1 MILRELLDHFEIDE
15 ELPEHLLEHPFN
27 KVFLDA
33 NLTKQDNNYKIAI
46 KTRQNVTHQMF
57 IRPGDEFPLAIL
69 SELPNGLL
77 NGIKF
82 GQKEGVEIPI
92 SEL

>member
-27 KVFLDA
+27 KVFLDG

-82 GQKEGVEIPI
+82 GQNEGVEIPI
-92 SEL
+92 NKL

>member
-27 KVFLDA
+27 KVFLDG
-33 NLTKQDNNYKIAI
+33 NLTKQDNNYRIAI